1 MRKLNGASQN
11 SWEKISALN
20 NTFQK
25 ITQNANYPENRKMK
39 ETLRDKEDRMT
50 SPNKHLFSLKQK

>member
-1 MRKLNGASQN
+1 MIKLNGASQN

-25 ITQNANYPENRKMK
+25 IIQNANYPENRKMK
-39 ETLRDKEDRMT
+39 EILRDKEDRMT
-50 SPNKHLFSLKQK
+50 SPNKHLFCLKQK